1 MKAIVISILILL
13 CLSAKAQVNT
23 IHMNSDEIIAIIE
36 DEIEFAIKEIQKI
49 QFDLNELYIESDIQK
64 ESVDLSNKW
73 YNKHHIN
80 ILAEKE
86 QVKIELLEVMENLE
100 KNEEKFLEKYNE
112 KIERWNETKF
122 YEENSEIQPLK

>member
-49 QFDLNELYIESDIQK
+49 ELDFNDIYIESHNQG
-64 ESVDLSNKW
+64 ESIVLADKW
-73 YNKHHIN
+73 FNKHHIDF
-80 ILAEKE
+80 LAEKE